1 MWDQRYAAPGYAYGK
16 EPNDF
21 LRQVSDR
28 IPRRRVLCLAEG
40 EGRNAVYLAGLG
52 CSVLA
57 VDASEVGLEKA
68 RKLAEERQVSIETQI
83 VDLAEFAIAPESFD
97 AIVAIFCHLPPP
109 LRAQVHRQVVQ
120 GLRPGGM
127 LVLEGYAQGQ
137 LGRGTGGPQSTEL
150 LFDLATI
157 QQELSG
163 LQWELAVE
171 KEREV
176 LEGSFHTGIGQVIQL
191 LGIKP

>member
-21 LRQVSDR
+21 LRQVSNR
-28 IPRRRVLCLAEG
+28 IPGGRVLCLAEG

-57 VDASEVGLEKA
+57 VDASAVGLEKA
-68 RKLAEERQVSIETQI
+68 LKLAAERKVSIETRV
-83 VDLAEFAIAPESFD
+83 VDLAEFTIAPASFD
-97 AIVAIFCHLPPP
+97 AIVAIFCHLPPT
-109 LRAQVHRQVVQ
+109 LRALVHRQAVR
-120 GLRPGGM
+120 GLRPGG
-127 LVLEGYAQGQ
+127 LLALEGYAQGQ
-137 LGRGTGGPQSTEL
+137 LGRGTGGPQSAEL

-163 LQWELAVE
+163 LHWELAME

-176 LEGSFHTGIGQVIQL
+176 VEGSFHTGLGQVIQL

>member
-1 MWDQRYAAPGYAYGK
+1 MWDHRYAAPGYAYGK

-28 IPRRRVLCLAEG
+28 IPRGRVLCLAEG

-57 VDASEVGLEKA
+57 VDASAVGLEKA
-68 RKLAEERQVSIETQI
+68 RRLAEERQVSIETQV
-83 VDLAEFAIAPESFD
+83 VDLAEFVIAPESFD

-120 GLRPGGM
+120 GLRPGGV

-137 LGRGTGGPQSTEL
+137 LGRGTGGPQSAEL
-150 LFDLATI
+150 LFDLVTI

-176 LEGSFHTGIGQVIQL
+176 LEGSFHTGLGQMIQL

>member
-28 IPRRRVLCLAEG
+28 IPRGRVLCLAEG

-57 VDASEVGLEKA
+57 LDASAVGLEKA
-68 RKLAEERQVSIETQI
+68 RRLAEERQVSIQTRV
-83 VDLAEFAIAPESFD
+83 VDLAEFAIGTESFD
-97 AIVAIFCHLPPP
+97 AIVAIFCHLPPA

-120 GLRPGGM
+120 GLRPGGV

-137 LGRGTGGPQSTEL
+137 LGRGTGGPQSAEL

-176 LEGSFHTGIGQVIQL
+176 LEGSFHTGLGQMIQL

>member
-1 MWDQRYAAPGYAYGK
+1 MWDERYAAPGYAYGK

-21 LRQVSDR
+21 LRQVSNR
-28 IPRRRVLCLAEG
+28 IPRGRVLCLAEG

-57 VDASEVGLEKA
+57 VDASAVGLQKA
-68 RKLAEERQVSIETQI
+68 LKLAAEREVRIETRV
-83 VDLAEFAIAPESFD
+83 VDLAEYAIAPESFD
-97 AIVAIFCHLPPP
+97 AIVAIFCHLPPT
-109 LRAQVHRQVVQ
+109 LRARVHRQAVQ
-120 GLRPGGM
+120 GLRPGGL

-137 LGRGTGGPQSTEL
+137 LGRGTGGPQSAEM

-157 QQELSG
+157 QQELRG

-171 KEREV
+171 KQREV
-176 LEGSFHTGIGQVIQL
+176 VEGSFHTGLGQVIQL

>member
-28 IPRRRVLCLAEG
+28 IPRGRVLCLAEG
-40 EGRNAVYLAGLG
+40 EGRNAVYLAGFG
-52 CSVLA
+52 CEVLA
-57 VDASEVGLEKA
+57 VDASAVGLAKA
-68 RKLAEERQVSIETQI
+68 RMLANERQVAIETEV
-83 VDLAEFAIAPESFD
+83 VDLADYSIAAESFD
-97 AIVAIFCHLPPP
+97 AIVAIFCHLPPA
-109 LRAQVHRQVVQ
+109 LRAQIHRQVVQ
-120 GLRPGGM
+120 GLRPGGI

-137 LGRGTGGPQSTEL
+137 LGRNTGGPQSAEL
-150 LFDLATI
+150 LFDLTTI

-163 LQWELAVE
+163 LQWEIALV

-176 LEGSFHTGIGQVIQL
+176 LEGNFHTGLGQVLQL

>member
-1 MWDQRYAAPGYAYGK
+1 MWDQRYAAPGYAYGT

-21 LRQVSDR
+21 LRQISDR
-28 IPRRRVLCLAEG
+28 IPRGRVLSLAEG

-57 VDASEVGLEKA
+57 VDASAIGLAKA
-68 RKLAEERQVSIETQI
+68 RRLAEERQVSIETQV
-83 VDLAEFAIAPESFD
+83 VDLADFVIAPQSFD
-97 AIVAIFCHLPPP
+97 AIVAIFCHLPPT

-120 GLRPGGM
+120 GLRPGGL

-137 LGRGTGGPQSTEL
+137 LGRGTGGPQSAEL
-150 LFDLATI
+150 LFDLETL

-171 KEREV
+171 TEREV
-176 LEGSFHTGIGQVIQL
+176 LEGSFHTGLGQVIQL
-191 LGIKP
+191 LGRKP

>member
-1 MWDQRYAAPGYAYGK
+1 MWDQRYTAPGYAYGK

-21 LRQVSDR
+21 LSQVSAR
-28 IPRRRVLCLAEG
+28 IPRGRVLCLAEG

-52 CSVLA
+52 CEVLA
-57 VDASEVGLEKA
+57 VDASGVGLEKA
-68 RKLAEERQVSIETQI
+68 RLLANERQVSIETKV
-83 VDLAEFAIAPESFD
+83 VDLAEYSIGAVSFD
-97 AIVAIFCHLPPP
+97 AIVAIFCHLPPA
-109 LRAQVHRQVVQ
+109 LRQQVHRQVVQ
-120 GLRPGGM
+120 GLRPGGV

-137 LGRGTGGPQSTEL
+137 LGRSTGGPQSADL

-163 LQWELAVE
+163 LVWEIAFE

-176 LEGSFHTGIGQVIQL
+176 MEGNFHTGLGQVIQL